1 MLSTGQRCPF
11 RNCFMI
17 GLSVNGCCVFCS
29 YIAVAGKDS
38 GSVMFVETAKHNN
51 SSDSLNPHPLE
62 AFETHNLYF
71 CRWFVAGRGRPGYHK
86 GVRFQPPI
94 SQTPRS
100 PYQDYVARDDHD
112 CD

>member
-51 SSDSLNPHPLE
+51 NSDGLNPHP
-62 AFETHNLYF
+62 H
-71 CRWFVAGRGRPGYHK
+71 
-86 GVRFQPPI
+86 
-94 SQTPRS
+94 SS
-100 PYQDYVARDDHD
+100 
-112 CD
+112 